1 MSGKAIVKWDVMYGV
16 CVCVCMRIYEDGVIN
31 LG

>member
-16 CVCVCMRIYEDGVIN
+16 CVCMRIYEDGVIN